1 MSEVAFAPL
10 ARFADVVMGQSP
22 GADRCN
28 TEERGLPFLQGCA
41 EFGPRHPYS
50 DVYCSPSL
58 RVAKA
63 GSVLISVR
71 APVGTMNYADQDY
84 CIGRGLGAFKAK
96 SGVSDTVFLKH
107 AVELNAAYLHR
118 RSQGSTFAAVSTD
131 DVKTVPIP
139 VFKPEKQEK
148 IGTILTGIDTAI
160 EKTEAL
166 IAKYQQI
173 KAGLMHDLF
182 TRGVLPNGQLRPARE
197 QAPELY
203 QETAIGWI
211 PREWGVST
219 LRACLLGN
227 PTNGI
232 YKSADQIGAEGTLM
246 VGQTAFTVE
255 RSVDFSLCRRGVVS
269 PAEIRNYG
277 LAEGDILMTR
287 VFATIEGVGLPTLVP
302 HIPEPAVYESNMM
315 RMQVNLCSVIPRLL
329 FEWLKSPAAR
339 NHISSRVNASNQCS
353 VNQSAINSLL
363 IPIPEHDEQN
373 WINSR
378 IEAADKRI
386 ATEVTILEKLK
397 KQKIGLMRDLLTGK
411 VPAKVEEPE
420 VVDG

>member
-1 MSEVAFAPL
+1 MSELAFAPL
-10 ARFADVVMGQSP
+10 GRFADVVMGQSP
-22 GADRCN
+22 GADLCN

-41 EFGPRHPYS
+41 EFGARHPHS
-50 DVYCSPSL
+50 DVYCSPPL

-96 SGVSDTVFLKH
+96 PGVSSTVFLKH

-148 IGTILTGIDTAI
+148 IATILTGIDTAI

-182 TRGVLPNGQLRPARE
+182 TRGVLPNGQLRPPRE

-203 QETAIGWI
+203 QEAAIGWI
-211 PREWGVST
+211 PREWNKSDCSLEFAIESGITLGQHRRPSKRPRAYLRVANVHRDELRLEDLAYLEVLSNESVPTLQEFDLLIVEGHANRAEIGRCAMVTAEAAGLLFQNHLFRLRPHRLNHYYALDWLNSHYAMRHWETMCST
-219 LRACLLGN
+219 SSGLNTINRRMLGRMFVAVPSPDEQVLIAQKILGAKKRLGLEVQKLHKLRAQ
-227 PTNGI
+227 
-232 YKSADQIGAEGTLM
+232 KS
-246 VGQTAFTVE
+246 
-255 RSVDFSLCRRGVVS
+255 
-269 PAEIRNYG
+269 
-277 LAEGDILMTR
+277 
-287 VFATIEGVGLPTLVP
+287 
-302 HIPEPAVYESNMM
+302 
-315 RMQVNLCSVIPRLL
+315 
-329 FEWLKSPAAR
+329 
-339 NHISSRVNASNQCS
+339 
-353 VNQSAINSLL
+353 
-363 IPIPEHDEQN
+363 
-373 WINSR
+373 
-378 IEAADKRI
+378 
-386 ATEVTILEKLK
+386 
-397 KQKIGLMRDLLTGK
+397 GLMYDLLTGK
-411 VPAKVEEPE
+411 VPVKVEEPE